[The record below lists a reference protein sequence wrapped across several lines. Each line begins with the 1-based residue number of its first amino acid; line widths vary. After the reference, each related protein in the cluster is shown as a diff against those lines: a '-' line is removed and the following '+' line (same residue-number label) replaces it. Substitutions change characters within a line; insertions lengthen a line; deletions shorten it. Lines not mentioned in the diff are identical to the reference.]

1 MDSLTL
7 RKKYEKAFDER
18 DEVLSQKDL
27 LPEQKSL
34 ACWKVFSYMSPA
46 EALTFRQ
53 YEETTEEKSIRL
65 LGWRRNPRRG
75 ITQSAL
81 VAKEVFKSPQ
91 TQAEENFN
99 IPYFG
104 DVDVPF
110 PSTQELAWL
119 SDLSWTL
126 NMATDLSKAWK
137 KTYTEDGSYI
147 KVVGGLNFRISMA
160 LLAIGHLYL
169 EQGKAALFDT
179 SGQAYTVPFKAL
191 FDPRTFVRE
200 NLEVHR
206 EPRFFSAIQSYVEGR
221 WSTART
227 IKGYAAALFD
237 ERHFAHD
244 ILSQL
249 GYENAVFSPFFFDG
263 FETLTQ
269 TSALAVKAGK
279 LKSLQEQT
287 TEKIGYRMARKF
299 ETTFWDM
306 MSEGVSD
313 TDALGQTAA
322 EPYRWKVL
330 QYILYAPLKVRFVDS
345 LGRPAYERLCGA
357 TGMQGMPILV
367 GAQGIG
373 KSTIVRKLCLGW
385 GGAVKDAG
393 DSESQAAVYTRAQ
406 SAIVEYA
413 ELEKMTGRQIGHLKA
428 GITTYTADINLKYAN
443 GITRFTLKSLIIG
456 TANNSDFLADET
468 GSRRFWPITIEHF
481 DRAKT
486 TDDFILTILGNA
498 QLYLNA
504 TVDRHLA
511 DNHMKAAAATLSLE
525 LPETAEDRAFKEEGY
540 SRLSPQQSFVEDF
553 IKEMVSNPQSY
564 SEAYLGRNADG
575 DSLYFGT
582 KKALETAFEGWL
594 KGQESPGARGVFTST
609 LTEYIYGLPST
620 KKRAT
625 ARINGAVKR
634 VCIVSAAELS
644 FLASQEVPL
653 TPTQQA
659 ARPTYT
665 DEYAETNRL
674 TPEMENYYK
683 TR

>member
-1 MDSLTL
+1 MKGGFFM
-7 RKKYEKAFDER
+7 KKTFDEN
-18 DEVLSQKDL
+18 SKM
-27 LPEQKSL
+27 LPEQ
-34 ACWKVFSYMSPA
+34 MS
-46 EALTFRQ
+46 EALWQALAKMAPADALAYRRA
-53 YEETTEEKSIRL
+53 EESEEEKSIRL

-81 VAKEVFKSPQ
+81 VAKHIAKGPDNTDTNS
-91 TQAEENFN
+91 N
-99 IPYFG
+99 IAFFG
-104 DVDVPF
+104 TTDEAF
-110 PSTQELAWL
+110 PSTQELSWL
-119 SDLSWTL
+119 SDMSWTL
-126 NMATDLSKAWK
+126 SMATDLSKAWK
-137 KTYTEDGSYI
+137 KTYTEDGAYI
-147 KVVGGLNFRISMA
+147 RIVGGLNTRISMA
-160 LLAIGHLYL
+160 LLAIGALYL
-169 EQGKAALFDT
+169 SKGKAVLFDT
-179 SGQAYTVPFKAL
+179 SGQAYAVPFKAL
-191 FDPRTFVRE
+191 FDPHTFVRE
-200 NLEVHR
+200 KREPFR

-237 ERHFAHD
+237 ERHFSHD

-249 GYENAVFSPFFFDG
+249 GYENSTFSPFFFDG

-279 LKSLQEQT
+279 LKNMQEET
-287 TEKIGYRMARKF
+287 TEKISYRMARRF
-299 ETTFWDM
+299 ELAFWDM

-313 TDALGQTAA
+313 NGALGQTAA

-330 QYILYAPLKVRFVDS
+330 QYLLYAPLKIRFVDS

-413 ELEKMTGRQIGHLKA
+413 ELEKMTGKQIGHLKA
-428 GITTYTADINLKYAN
+428 GITTYVADINLKYAN
-443 GITRFTLKSLIIG
+443 GLSRFTLKALIVG
-456 TANNSDFLADET
+456 TANTTDFLADQT
-468 GSRRFWPITIEHF
+468 GSRRFWPIAIESF
-481 DRAKT
+481 DRQKT
-486 TDDFILTILGNA
+486 TDDYILTLLGNA
-498 QLYLNA
+498 QLYLN
-504 TVDRHLA
+504 TEVDRLLA
-511 DNHMKAAAATLSLE
+511 DGTVKAAAATLSLE

-540 SRLSPQQSFVEDF
+540 SRLSPQQSYVESF
-553 IKEMVSNPQSY
+553 IKDMLAQPQSY
-564 SEAYLGRNADG
+564 PAAYLGRSADG
-575 DSLYFGT
+575 GSLYFGT

-594 KGQESPGARGVFTST
+594 KGQDSPGARAVFVST

-625 ARINGAVKR
+625 VRIGGKVQRA
-634 VCIVSAAELS
+634 CIVSATELD
-644 FLASQEVPL
+644 FLTSQKVPL

-665 DEYAETNRL
+665 DEYAETNRIA
-674 TPEMENYYK
+674 PEMENYYK
-683 TR
+683 I